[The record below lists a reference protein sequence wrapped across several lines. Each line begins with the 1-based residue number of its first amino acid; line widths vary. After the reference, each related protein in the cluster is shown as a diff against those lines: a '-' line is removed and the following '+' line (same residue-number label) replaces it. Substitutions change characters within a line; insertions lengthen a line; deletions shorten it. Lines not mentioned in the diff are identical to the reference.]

1 MLVDIVT
8 EYTKSPDPIS
18 TFRPLFEVTDIV
30 IVRRT
35 EHKPGDASRRRHRL
49 DTDAFERR
57 AHGYTPLMRATVPTF
72 LATAAT
78 ALLLTAALSAQSAGG
93 LRWVTPAGWKTMP
106 ERPMRAA
113 TYVVPPVAPDAET
126 SECVVY
132 FFGRGQGGSVADNLE
147 RWRGQVLGAD
157 GKPAPAK
164 LDKRQNSGLTISRID
179 STGGY
184 TGMGGPM
191 ATSTRAVPGYR
202 LLGAVIEGPGGN
214 NLFVK
219 FAGPAKSVA
228 ANETQFDQLLASF
241 RPDK

>member
-1 MLVDIVT
+1 MRVT
-8 EYTKSPDPIS
+8 
-18 TFRPLFEVTDIV
+18 L
-30 IVRRT
+30 
-35 EHKPGDASRRRHRL
+35 
-49 DTDAFERR
+49 
-57 AHGYTPLMRATVPTF
+57 PTW

-78 ALLLTAALSAQSAGG
+78 ALLLSTTLAAQSAGG
-93 LRWVTPAGWKTMP
+93 LRWGAPAGWKAMP

-157 GKPAPAK
+157 GKPALAK
-164 LDKRQNSGLTISRID
+164 FDKRQSDGLTISRID
-179 STGGY
+179 STGSY

-191 ATSTRAVPGYR
+191 AAGGRAVPGYR

-219 FAGPAKSVA
+219 FAGPAKTVA
-228 ANETQFDQLLASF
+228 ANEKQFNALLASF
-241 RPDK
+241 RPEK